1 MSDKKVKKGYGEH
14 GLLMTEGEFKA
25 RGLVT
30 ATSKDSFFKQSTQK
44 NGFERNTVNF
54 GVKTSTDNE
63 VYVQISDSEKED
75 AWFYKPSATKG
86 EKGVSKKISWG
97 QRKNF
102 KEEGFSPIGVTVGL
116 KKDESNKNVK
126 ESMADYDAAEYLS
139 QELKDDMP
147 VLIVGEL
154 EFSSSE
160 GKNGK
165 NRYKK
170 LKIKKIFNSA
180 VDFSKEDFKEES
192 HFKQK
197 CLFVDIA
204 QAQKDGKADTE
215 DPRWIVKAKIVTYK
229 GLEDIEFILR
239 NKKLA
244 SNFRKNLKAYNR
256 ISIHGKINNQR
267 IVEVVENTSDDD
279 WGGESDPFDNVG
291 SSRKFEFEITGIDTK
306 DIDTKTYTEKIVLD
320 AFKAQDEFGSEEMPW
335 SDDDN
340 KDDGE
345 DDGLDW

>member
-1 MSDKKVKKGYGEH
+1 MADKKVKKGYGEH
-14 GLLMTEGEFKA
+14 GLLMTEGEFKV

-30 ATSKDSFFKQSTQK
+30 ATKKDSFFKQTTQK

-54 GVKTSTDNE
+54 GVKTSSDNE
-63 VYVQISDSEKED
+63 VYVQISESEKED
-75 AWFYKPSATKG
+75 AWFYKPSEIKK
-86 EKGVSKKISWG
+86 EKGVSKKIAWG

-102 KEEGFSPIGVTVGL
+102 KEEGFSPIGVTIGL

-139 QELKDDMP
+139 KELKDDMP

-160 GKNGK
+160 GENGK

-180 VDFSKEDFKEES
+180 VDFSKEDFKEEC

-197 CLFVDIA
+197 CLFMDIT

-244 SNFRKNLKAYNR
+244 SSFRKNLKPYNR
-256 ISIHGKINNQR
+256 ISIYGKINNQR
-267 IVEVVENTSDDD
+267 IVEVVENTSDD
-279 WGGESDPFDNVG
+279 WGGESDPFDNVSG
-291 SSRKFEFEITGIDTK
+291 KREFEFEITGIDTK
-306 DIDTKTYTEKIVLD
+306 DIDTKTYTEQIILD
-320 AFKAQDEFGSEEMPW
+320 AFKAQDEFGSDETPW
-335 SDDDN
+335 GN
-340 KDDGE
+340 EDGE
-345 DDGLDW
+345 DDGSGDDEIDW